1 MSMPDIWGIAAI
13 LAKLALYIGFAG
25 ATGLVIVKCLY
36 SSLVTPISLAMK
48 RQSMALAWLA
58 LIATALGFMLSGAL
72 LTGGADGLVDPEM
85 LGLLWQTSVGD
96 VFVLRVIG
104 AAMILVGLSVPRFGL
119 GIALVGGTMA
129 LWSFAQIGH
138 LSDLENFG
146 TQLLLLAHLICV
158 AFWVG
163 IFSPLRSM
171 ALQPE
176 QIADAAA
183 LGHRF
188 GQAAALMVP
197 ALIVAGFWM
206 AWLLVGDLRA
216 LISTGYG
223 QALLLKVLF
232 VGLLLILAAANK
244 LRFVPAM
251 LDGDTK
257 AAQHLAR
264 SIEVEALIVLAVLT
278 TTATLTTVLTLP
290 N

>member
-1 MSMPDIWGIAAI
+1 
-13 LAKLALYIGFAG
+13 
-25 ATGLVIVKCLY
+25 
-36 SSLVTPISLAMK
+36 
-48 RQSMALAWLA
+48 
-58 LIATALGFMLSGAL
+58 
-72 LTGGADGLVDPEM
+72 
-85 LGLLWQTSVGD
+85 
-96 VFVLRVIG
+96 
-104 AAMILVGLSVPRFGL
+104 
-119 GIALVGGTMA
+119 
-129 LWSFAQIGH
+129 
-138 LSDLENFG
+138 
-146 TQLLLLAHLICV
+146 
-158 AFWVG
+158 
-163 IFSPLRSM
+163 
-171 ALQPE
+171 
-176 QIADAAA
+176 
-183 LGHRF
+183 
-188 GQAAALMVP
+188 MVP